1 MNAKRHLYIVKEI
14 KRFYGPGFLINH
26 ITQFSDRSDT
36 FLIKIVDEFN
46 FKTISFAEFRKQL
59 RWNEINEFWTKYHLD
74 C

>member
-1 MNAKRHLYIVKEI
+1 M
-14 KRFYGPGFLINH
+14 RFYGPCFLINH

-59 RWNEINEFWTKYHLD
+59 R
-74 C
+74 

>member
-14 KRFYGPGFLINH
+14 KDLSLMRFYGPCFLINH
-26 ITQFSDRSDT
+26 ITQFIDRSDT

-59 RWNEINEFWTKYHLD
+59 R
-74 C
+74 